1 MVWSWQGKRLES
13 LRYLFFLQGGF
24 WHMWSPSKA
33 GLDMIIITLP
43 SWGALARELVIACK
57 YLLLTSRQHLKRRPA
72 RRTRSTRQVSPRWT
86 LDEMG
91 ASELEAVGTRWWREL
106 GWLLKKG
113 CPHKFTRRDGG
124 STGLY
129 TGYTVTLFLLFKL
142 LHNAWTM
149 NSSIY
154 ADMYIDKSAAGF
166 WLFGLLRKKWKW
178 IDWGMGDTS

>member
-1 MVWSWQGKRLES
+1 
-13 LRYLFFLQGGF
+13 
-24 WHMWSPSKA
+24 MWSPSKA

-72 RRTRSTRQVSPRWT
+72 RRTRSTRQVSPSWT

-91 ASELEAVGTRWWREL
+91 ASELEAAGTRWWREL

-113 CPHKFTRRDGG
+113 CPHKFTRRYGG
-124 STGLY
+124 STRLLY
-129 TGYTVTLFLLFKL
+129 CFYSSNYFTMPEQWTVAYMPICLLLKGE
-142 LHNAWTM
+142 
-149 NSSIY
+149 
-154 ADMYIDKSAAGF
+154 SAAGF
-166 WLFGLLRKKWKW
+166 WLFYGLLRKKWNW

>member
-1 MVWSWQGKRLES
+1 
-13 LRYLFFLQGGF
+13 
-24 WHMWSPSKA
+24 MWSPSKA

-57 YLLLTSRQHLKRRPA
+57 YLLLTSSQHLKRRPA
-72 RRTRSTRQVSPRWT
+72 RRTRSTRQVSPSWT

-154 ADMYIDKSAAGF
+154 ANMFIAKRWERCWILAFLWASQKEVEVD
-166 WLFGLLRKKWKW
+166 GLGYGWYLLACY
-178 IDWGMGDTS
+178 DY